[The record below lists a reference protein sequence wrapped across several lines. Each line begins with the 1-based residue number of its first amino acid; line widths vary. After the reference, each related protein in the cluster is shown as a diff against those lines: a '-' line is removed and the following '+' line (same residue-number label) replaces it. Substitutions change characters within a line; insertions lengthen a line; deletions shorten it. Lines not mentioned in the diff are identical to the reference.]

1 MKIEYDPIAD
11 AMYVHLTDGEVDRTE
26 EIKPGILL
34 DYDTSGNVLG
44 IEVLYMSK
52 RSESPLKQA
61 A

>member
-1 MKIEYDPIAD
+1 LKIEYDPIAD

-52 RSESPLKQA
+52 RAESPLEQA

>member
-44 IEVLYMSK
+44 IEVLYMSN